1 MTRREFAY
9 LAAAPAARRMSRAW
23 SADRLAASLLP
34 REKWRPFPSAAERGP
49 WEALPPDARATVL
62 EAGERESKSDW
73 PSLPAAVFLEYQR
86 NGNRT
91 RFEALQFGRRNRLR
105 DLVVAECVEGRG
117 RFLDQILNGLW
128 LTCEESFWGLP
139 AHLSAQRAGN
149 GLPDTSEP
157 IVDLFAAETGS
168 LLAWTDYLL
177 GPHLEKLSPLLRP
190 RVRSEVQRRI
200 LTPCFERDDF
210 WWMGFDLGTHAIN
223 NWNPWI
229 NSNWLACAL
238 LMEPDAGRRAQ
249 TVQKI
254 LRSLD
259 VFLDSYAP
267 DGGCDE
273 GPTYWGR
280 AGASLFDC
288 LELLHS
294 ASAGSI
300 DFFGDPL
307 VKEIGLFPVRVF
319 IAGDRYVNF
328 ADASARPGINGDL
341 LFRYG
346 VRVKDDAMQRHGAW
360 TASRQPLSAD
370 GIFRQIQALYNLEAL
385 RKAPHD
391 SAAFLPAA
399 WMPGIQVMTARQ
411 NAGPS
416 EGFFV
421 AAQGGHNAESHNHND
436 VGNFIVFKD
445 GQPILIDIGVESY
458 TAKTFS
464 SQRYEIWT
472 MQSAYHN
479 VPSIAGVMQGAG
491 RNFEA
496 RDVSCS
502 LTSESAQF
510 RLDLAAAYP
519 PEAGLRS
526 WKRAITLDRRAA
538 RVQVDDNYQLARP
551 ADRIELSLMTPI
563 RPVISGAISLGATVL
578 KFEPSF
584 KPLVDEIE
592 VTDARLRPVW
602 GDKLYRIRLVAE
614 RPPLTGQWR
623 LELGL

>member
-23 SADRLAASLLP
+23 TADRLAAGLLP
-34 REKWRPFPSAAERGP
+34 REKWKPFPPASDRGP
-49 WEALPPDARATVL
+49 WEALPADARATVL
-62 EAGERESKSDW
+62 KTGELNSPGDW
-73 PSLPAAVFLEYQR
+73 PSLPATVFLEYQR

-91 RFEALQFGRRNRLR
+91 RFEALQFGRRHRLR
-105 DLVVAECVEGRG
+105 DLVVAECIDGRG
-117 RFLDQILNGLW
+117 RFLDQILNGIW

-139 AHLSAQRAGN
+139 AHLNAQKAGN

-157 IVDLFAAETGS
+157 IVELFASETGS

-177 GPHLEKLSPLLRP
+177 GLQLERLSPLLRP
-190 RVRSEVQRRI
+190 RVQREVQRRI

-210 WWMGFDLGTHAIN
+210 WWMGFDLGAHTIN

-229 NSNWLACAL
+229 NSNWLACTL

-259 VFLDSYAP
+259 IFLDSYAP

-273 GPTYWGR
+273 GPGYWGR

-294 ASAGSI
+294 ASAGTI
-300 DFFGDPL
+300 DYFGDPL

-319 IAGDRYVNF
+319 IAGDWYVNF
-328 ADASARPGINGDL
+328 ADASAKPGINGDL

-346 VRVKDDAMQRHGAW
+346 VRVKEEAMQRHGAW
-360 TASRQPLSAD
+360 TASRQPLSTD
-370 GIFRQIQALYNLEAL
+370 SIFREIQALFNVETI
-385 RKAPHD
+385 RKAPRD

-399 WMPGIQVMTARQ
+399 WLPGIQVMTARQ
-411 NAGPS
+411 HAGSP

-445 GQPILIDIGVESY
+445 GQPVLIDIGVESY

-464 SQRYEIWT
+464 PQRYEIWT

-502 LTSESAQF
+502 LTVESAQF
-510 RLDLAAAYP
+510 LLDLASAYP

-526 WKRAITLDRRAA
+526 WKRAITLHRRAA

-551 ADRIELSLMTPI
+551 VERIELTLMTPI
-563 RPVISGAISLGATVL
+563 RPVVSSTVSLGGIVL
-578 KFEPSF
+578 RFDRSL
-584 KPLVDEIE
+584 KPFVDEIE
-592 VTDARLRPVW
+592 IADERLKPVW
-602 GDKLYRIRLVAE
+602 GTKLYRLRLVAE
-614 RPPLTGQWR
+614 HPPLSGQLR
-623 LELGL
+623 LELV